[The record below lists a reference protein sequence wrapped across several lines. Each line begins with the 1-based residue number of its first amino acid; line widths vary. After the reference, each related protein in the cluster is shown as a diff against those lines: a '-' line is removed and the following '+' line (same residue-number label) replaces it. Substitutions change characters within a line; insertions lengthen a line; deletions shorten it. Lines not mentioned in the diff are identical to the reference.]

1 MLTPYIRLGLQSDV
15 IERAAG
21 PFQGPFLMCPM
32 LQELN
37 EKRVTLMEG
46 TALSER
52 DLQRSRAES
61 ASAVFLLADRFSSN
75 YQQEDLNVQFQVG
88 CGSCLHHC
96 MEPSCALLLH
106 NHTSHHLKMSNSPSS
121 FLQHYYVRSQA
132 STWPSFYTHS
142 HASIQPRFYMHSH
155 ACIWPNFHMP
165 AEAQP
170 ESALCSAHRVLKGCA
185 CC

>member
-1 MLTPYIRLGLQSDV
+1 
-15 IERAAG
+15 
-21 PFQGPFLMCPM
+21 MCSM

-88 CGSCLHHC
+88 GGSCLHQPAWPYSVLLPCKHT
-96 MEPSCALLLH
+96 LLH
-106 NHTSHHLKMSNSPSS
+106 PS
-121 FLQHYYVRSQA
+121 
-132 STWPSFYTHS
+132 TT
-142 HASIQPRFYMHSH
+142 
-155 ACIWPNFHMP
+155 
-165 AEAQP
+165 
-170 ESALCSAHRVLKGCA
+170 
-185 CC
+185 

>member
-1 MLTPYIRLGLQSDV
+1 
-15 IERAAG
+15 
-21 PFQGPFLMCPM
+21 M

-88 CGSCLHHC
+88 SCLHYC
-96 MEPSCALLLH
+96 VAL
-106 NHTSHHLKMSNSPSS
+106 
-121 FLQHYYVRSQA
+121 
-132 STWPSFYTHS
+132 
-142 HASIQPRFYMHSH
+142 
-155 ACIWPNFHMP
+155 
-165 AEAQP
+165 
-170 ESALCSAHRVLKGCA
+170 
-185 CC
+185 